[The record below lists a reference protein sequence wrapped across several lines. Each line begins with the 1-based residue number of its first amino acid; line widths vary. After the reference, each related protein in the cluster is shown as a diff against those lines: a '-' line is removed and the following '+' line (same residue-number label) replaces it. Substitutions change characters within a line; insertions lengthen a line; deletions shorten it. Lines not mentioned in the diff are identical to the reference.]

1 LKSELSDSVFYRNAD
16 IVTYNRLVENYENN
30 KHDLQEC
37 IDTNNQS
44 SLTIKNLE
52 KQLEEANLR
61 WLFCYD
67 KICFFYVSSLFS
79 ILIRISCEK
88 KKSDK
93 EIENLRSQ
101 LNDSRVNRNADITTY
116 NNMVENTEKNKHDL
130 QQYISTNYQSSL
142 KIENLNKQL
151 EEANLR

>member
-1 LKSELSDSVFYRNAD
+1 MYIYYF
-16 IVTYNRLVENYENN
+16 
-30 KHDLQEC
+30 Q
-37 IDTNNQS
+37 
-44 SLTIKNLE
+44 
-52 KQLEEANLR
+52 
-61 WLFCYD
+61 
-67 KICFFYVSSLFS
+67 

-88 KKSDK
+88 RKSDK

-130 QQYISTNYQSSL
+130 QQYISTYYQSSL